1 MAIYWM
7 GAFVFCNRNGFLKA
21 VFKSDVC
28 AYLRIIFS
36 STLVQNMEQVHYL
49 ENNCS
54 ELMLK
59 IFYECL
65 AMCHDHCDCFK
76 NSVFLFLFHPKI
88 VASVL
93 K

>member
-7 GAFVFCNRNGFLKA
+7 GAFVFCNGNGFLKA

-36 STLVQNMEQVHYL
+36 STSVQNMEQVHYL

-59 IFYECL
+59 LFYECL
-65 AMCHDHCDCFK
+65 VIVMTIVIA
-76 NSVFLFLFHPKI
+76 SKI
-88 VASVL
+88 VCFCFYSIST
-93 K
+93 